1 MVVCRATGKCRD
13 TSFTQMK
20 NEGKSKSKRE
30 RERER
35 GRERERE
42 REREKRIVPFIQK
55 TVVRIFN
62 SLTYAHYALTL
73 ILSITP
79 LLPVHTNIYTITHIH
94 SYTPG

>member
-1 MVVCRATGKCRD
+1 
-13 TSFTQMK
+13 MK
-20 NEGKSKSKRE
+20 NEGKSKSK
-30 RERER
+30 
-35 GRERERE
+35 RERERE

-55 TVVRIFN
+55 TVVRIIH